1 MFEKFDKNE
10 IFVSKSNKV
19 SSEISFKQKWHSKL
33 EWSSSSASWKKGSK
47 VKLDTKNRPTKINK
61 EFLVNKLSIL
71 FMTIAVNM
79 NTKPVIT
86 IVSTNNQNRTNY
98 CK

>member
-1 MFEKFDKNE
+1 M
-10 IFVSKSNKV
+10 
-19 SSEISFKQKWHSKL
+19 
-33 EWSSSSASWKKGSK
+33 KKGSK

>member
-1 MFEKFDKNE
+1 MLHE
-10 IFVSKSNKV
+10 
-19 SSEISFKQKWHSKL
+19 
-33 EWSSSSASWKKGSK
+33 KKGSK

-86 IVSTNNQNRTNY
+86 IVSTNN
-98 CK
+98 